1 MTTVVTQKQRKT
13 EVATGVN
20 PTKLPLNSWMHLA
33 RGKKWVGNCQLALN
47 MSTFQNWM
55 GFLGIFV
62 SVAFVVDAD
71 PEVPQPAPAIRR
83 LSATTN
89 LPAAPGPAVSGGNL
103 SAATAYRPL
112 SGPPPESIMPVKPNP
127 KALAFDSL
135 LKTFDGTNGV
145 TKAEFSFSVTNVSS
159 EDVIITRVQTSCGCT
174 AAQLP
179 SQPWKLA
186 PGDSGKIG
194 VTVDLTGKYGTV
206 NKTATVLSSA
216 GSFPLSVRMNLPS
229 LEISGNRMDRS
240 RNLQIAAVDRQ
251 AVFRGDCATCHV
263 TPTLGKKGHELYD
276 TACGICH
283 DAANRASMV
292 PQLHALTKP
301 TDAAYWTQWIRNG
314 KEHTFMPAFA
324 LKSGGILSDD
334 QVQSLVEYLDGDFK
348 LQVHLDSVG
357 ANPLPNPVSPAPK

>member
-1 MTTVVTQKQRKT
+1 MTF
-13 EVATGVN
+13 
-20 PTKLPLNSWMHLA
+20 PW
-33 RGKKWVGNCQLALN
+33 
-47 MSTFQNWM
+47 
-55 GFLGIFV
+55 IFV
-62 SVAFVVDAD
+62 AVVLAAEAD
-71 PEVPQPAPAIRR
+71 PIVPPPLPAIPHP
-83 LSATTN
+83 LPATSLPKTNSPTPVPGN
-89 LPAAPGPAVSGGNL
+89 LPT
-103 SAATAYRPL
+103 SAAYRPL

-127 KALAFDSL
+127 KALAFDAL
-135 LKTFDGTNGV
+135 LKTFDGTNGA
-145 TKAEFSFSVTNVSS
+145 TKAEFSFSVTNVSG

-186 PGDSGKIG
+186 PGESGKIG

-206 NKTATVLSSA
+206 NKTATILSSA

-229 LEISGNRMDRS
+229 LEMTGNRMDRS

-283 DAANRASMV
+283 EAVNRASMV
-292 PQLHALTKP
+292 PQLHTLNKP
-301 TDAAYWTQWIRNG
+301 TDAAYWAQWIREG

-324 LKSGGILSDD
+324 LKSGGILNDD
-334 QVQSLVEYLDGDFK
+334 QIQSLVEYLEGDFK
-348 LQVHLDSVG
+348 VRVHLDSVG
-357 ANPLPNPVSPAPK
+357 ATPTSSSAK